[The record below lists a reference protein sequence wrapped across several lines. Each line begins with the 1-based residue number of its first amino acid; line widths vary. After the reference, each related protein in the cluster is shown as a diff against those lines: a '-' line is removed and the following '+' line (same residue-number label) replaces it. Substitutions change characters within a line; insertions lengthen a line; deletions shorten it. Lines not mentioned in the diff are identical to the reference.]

1 MSADEKAREME
12 IVPKRSLLKPAG
24 STGRLFAGFYGAEG
38 TGKTTTAVHLALA
51 WRQAA
56 DLTGPIVFVD
66 TERGAHWHRATVK
79 QATGQDMLTLE
90 TRKLDELLPAF
101 AEAKQIGAS
110 VVIVDSLTHFL
121 GEIRDAY
128 FAKHD
133 IEEPEAKH
141 YVQSDKPFKV
151 LLDKMLRASSNLICC
166 GREGQ
171 VYGAV
176 KNKKTGK
183 VGQAPVDTKMSAG
196 KAGYEFDLLMHMEIH
211 AVKGDSPYRTCT
223 VRKDRSQL
231 VDGEVWRV
239 PFKWSEKAAALF
251 ARLKGGE

>member
-12 IVPKRSLLKPAG
+12 IAPKRSLLKPAG

-56 DLTGPIVFVD
+56 ELTGPIVFVD

-101 AEAKQIGAS
+101 AEAKQLGAA

-121 GEIRDAY
+121 RELREQY
-128 FAKHD
+128 FTKRN
-133 IEEPEAKH
+133 IEDPQPQH
-141 YVQSDKPFKV
+141 YVAADKPFKE
-151 LLDKMLRASSNLICC
+151 LLDKMLKASSNLVCC

-171 VYGAV
+171 VYGLV
-176 KNKKTGK
+176 ENKSGK
-183 VGQAPVDTKMSAG
+183 KGQAPIDTKMDAG
-196 KAGYEFDLLMHMEIH
+196 KAGYEFDLLFHMERH
-211 AVKGDSPYRTCT
+211 AVKGGDAYRTCT

-251 ARLKGGE
+251 SRLKGGE